1 MTIAD
6 MIAMLQA
13 MPDKSLR
20 VVVNGYEGGY
30 SEVGEVRDIELV
42 LNVHSAWYYGPHE
55 RPDQLISE
63 DEELKKDVVNAIL
76 VR

>member
-6 MIAMLQA
+6 MIALLQA

-20 VVVNGYEGGY
+20 IVVNGYEGGY
-30 SEVGEVRDIELV
+30 SEVSEARDIELV
-42 LNVHSAWYYGPHE
+42 LNVHSAWYYGPHD

-63 DEELKKDVVNAIL
+63 DEEIGRDVVNAIL